1 MRESARRHSLA
12 RGTSAAA
19 QLLAVALVATIASA
33 PIASS
38 WHELTVQHVRCAEH
52 GELTH
57 VSTTRG
63 LAVTEARPFSSLR
76 GVDLEAV
83 DAHEH
88 CASGCIVRKK
98 LDVSVVL
105 TPVRWA
111 PPPSIARETRDLAP
125 RPGRACVLASAPK
138 TSPPSA

>member
-1 MRESARRHSLA
+1 M
-12 RGTSAAA
+12 
-19 QLLAVALVATIASA
+19 VATVAGS

-57 VSTTRG
+57 VPTSRG
-63 LAVTEARPFSSLR
+63 LAVTEARTVASVGGL
-76 GVDLEAV
+76 DLAAL
-83 DAHEH
+83 DGHDH
-88 CASGCIVRKK
+88 CSSGCIVRKK
-98 LDVSVVL
+98 LDASVIP
-105 TPVRWA
+105 TPLRWA
-111 PPPSIARETRDLAP
+111 PPPSIGREIRDLAP